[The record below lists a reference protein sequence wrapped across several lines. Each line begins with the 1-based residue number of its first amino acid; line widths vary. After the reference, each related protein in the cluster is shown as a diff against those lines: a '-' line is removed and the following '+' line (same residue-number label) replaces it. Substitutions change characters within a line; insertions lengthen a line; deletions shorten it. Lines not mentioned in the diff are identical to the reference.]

1 MIFQKSNQQ
10 EVPLA
15 IRLRVQPIGEIAVQH
30 GLLTTEQVVRVC
42 EEQKNCEVFFGELA
56 KKLGFL
62 TAEQLEFLIQAQQQ
76 HDQIVDEALIQYC

>member
-42 EEQKNCEVFFGELA
+42 EEQKNCEVFFVELA